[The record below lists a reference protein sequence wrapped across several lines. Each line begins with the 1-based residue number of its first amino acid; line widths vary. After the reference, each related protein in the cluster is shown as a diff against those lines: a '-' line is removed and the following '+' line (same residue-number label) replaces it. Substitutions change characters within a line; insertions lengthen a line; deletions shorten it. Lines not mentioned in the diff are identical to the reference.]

1 MSQMY
6 RNAPAFPLS
15 ERYLDKATEGLIAA
29 TSSSED
35 TLENLNAGGR
45 STGPVEDG
53 PILVED
59 GPG

>member
-45 STGPVEDG
+45 SPVEDG